1 MRVTQLTRSDTKLV
15 ELVQAG
21 DVAGVVRK
29 LAALPPAQRR
39 AGAVELSAD
48 RGSVPRRELT
58 AEVKAAL
65 FAAELGC
72 QVTPE
77 AATAWLLTYR
87 YFKMDTWTVD
97 VLNLHSVAWRTEL
110 AALLGER
117 ATASDTVYTL
127 TEHLV
132 HDTGC
137 PLPTSQKFVLAWL
150 FNRANNR
157 QRPARM
163 LGGAPG
169 ADLLERL
176 RADPFTPKLIPLAV
190 ARPGRLVFDRP
201 AWLLEALLAFAAE
214 GVADRAELIH
224 NLFADMAAAPP
235 GEAQAVAVLEALALT
250 PAEHASVAPERAALI
265 EHLLGRLLHE
275 GTRIETAPLLE
286 PARLSE
292 TAPLL
297 AFLRALKPTPPEE
310 ALRVRDYL
318 ALLDG
323 SLPVA
328 AYARE
333 VLARLAEAG
342 LPAPGTRT
350 EDGPAHVG
358 RDRRSDD
365 QPVPFRTTGPLS
377 RRAPNPAANPAHAPK
392 PNPAH
397 VPRPAPAPART
408 RWAGQ

>member
-1 MRVTQLTRSDTKLV
+1 MTQLTYSCTHLQPPTKLV

-21 DVAGVVRK
+21 DVAGVVRE
-29 LAALPPAQRR
+29 LAASTPAHLR
-39 AGAVELSAD
+39 AGAAELTAD

-224 NLFADMAAAPP
+224 NLFADMAADPP

-250 PAEHASVAPERAALI
+250 PAEHARVAPERAALV

-275 GTRIETAPLLE
+275 GTRNETAPLLE
-286 PARLSE
+286 S
-292 TAPLL
+292 APLL

-333 VLARLAEAG
+333 VLAGLAEAG
-342 LPAPGTRT
+342 LPEPGTRA
-350 EDGPAHVG
+350 ENGPAHVG

-365 QPVPFRTTGPLS
+365 QPVPFLTTGPLS
-377 RRAPNPAANPAHAPK
+377 RRAPNPTANPAHAPK
-392 PNPAH
+392 PDPAH

-408 RWAGQ
+408 RRAGR

>member
-1 MRVTQLTRSDTKLV
+1 VRVTQLTHSDTKLV

-21 DVAGVVRK
+21 DVAGVVRE
-29 LAALPPAQRR
+29 LAALTPAQRR
-39 AGAVELSAD
+39 AGAAELTAGGG
-48 RGSVPRRELT
+48 RVPRRELT
-58 AEVKAAL
+58 PDVKAAL

-87 YFKMDTWTVD
+87 YFKLGTWTVD
-97 VLNLHSVAWRTEL
+97 VLNLRTVAWQTEL
-110 AALLGER
+110 VARLGER

-132 HDTGC
+132 HTTGC
-137 PLPTSQKFVLAWL
+137 PPPTSQKFVLAWL

-176 RADPFTPKLIPLAV
+176 RSDPFTPKLVPPAV
-190 ARPGRLVFDRP
+190 ARPGHLVFDRP
-201 AWLLEALLAFAAE
+201 AWLLEALLAVTAE

-224 NLFADMAAAPP
+224 NLFADMADDPP
-235 GEAQAVAVLEALALT
+235 EEAQAVAVLEALALT
-250 PAEHASVAPERAALI
+250 PAEHARVAPERAVLV
-265 EHLLGRLLHE
+265 EHLLGRLRDE

-292 TAPLL
+292 TAPHL
-297 AFLRALKPTPPEE
+297 AFLRALKPTPPEQ

-323 SLPVA
+323 SSPVA

-333 VLARLAEAG
+333 VLAGLAEAG
-342 LPAPGTRT
+342 LPEPGTHA
-350 EDGPAHVG
+350 EDGPAHGG

-365 QPVPFRTTGPLS
+365 RQVPFLTTGPPS
-377 RRAPNPAANPAHAPK
+377 RRAPNRTPNPTPNPAHA
-392 PNPAH
+392 
-397 VPRPAPAPART
+397 PRPAPAPART
-408 RWAGQ
+408 RWAGR